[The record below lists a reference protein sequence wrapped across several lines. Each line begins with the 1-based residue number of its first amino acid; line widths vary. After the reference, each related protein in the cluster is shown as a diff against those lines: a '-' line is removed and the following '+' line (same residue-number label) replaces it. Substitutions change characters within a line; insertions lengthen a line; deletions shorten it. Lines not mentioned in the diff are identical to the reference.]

1 MPIKGWRKPRPGDP
15 TDPEGFRHRLAQF
28 VTWMETVHYAAATVR
43 MRMRQLD
50 PFVEWCDA
58 RGLTRPTQL
67 TRSLLERYQRHVA
80 LYRTAAGP
88 PLALQS
94 QQHRLTSVR
103 VFCKWLARQHV
114 LLSNPAAELQLPR
127 MGRPL
132 PKAILSETD
141 VELILSRC
149 DVTTPLGLRDR
160 AILET
165 FYSTGIRRTELLG
178 LSLTDVDRERG
189 LLRVRHGKGRTERY
203 VPIGNRALAWLD
215 KYLLDVRP
223 QWVNDP
229 ALDALFVLHQGHAMT
244 PAQLSARVRSY
255 VQQSGL
261 GKPGACHLFRHS
273 CATAMLEHGAD
284 LRSLQEL
291 LGHAKLS
298 TTQLYTRISI
308 RHLKDVHTR
317 THPTAQL
324 TRRVPD
330 VDQPSEA
337 SSTETDALITSPAP
351 EEARP

>member
-1 MPIKGWRKPRPGDP
+1 MPTKGWRKPRPGDP
-15 TDPEGFRHRLAQF
+15 TDPEGFRHRVRQF
-28 VTWMETVHYAAATVR
+28 VAWLEAVHYAEATIT
-43 MRMRQLD
+43 MRARELE
-50 PFVEWCDA
+50 PFIEWCDA
-58 RGLTRPTQL
+58 RGLTKPTQL
-67 TRSLLERYQRHVA
+67 TRSLLERYQRHVT
-80 LYRTAAGP
+80 LYRTAAGT

-103 VFCKWLARQHV
+103 VFCKWLARQYV

-141 VELILSRC
+141 VDLILARC
-149 DVTTPLGLRDR
+149 DVTTPLGIRDR

-165 FYSTGIRRTELLG
+165 LYSTGIRRTECIG

-189 LLRVRHGKGRTERY
+189 VLRVRHGKGRTERY
-203 VPIGNRALAWLD
+203 VPIGARALAWLE
-215 KYLLDVRP
+215 KYLIEVRT
-223 QWVNDP
+223 QWVTDP
-229 ALDALFVLHQGHAMT
+229 TTAALFVLHTGRPLT
-244 PAQLSARVRSY
+244 PTQLSGRVRGY
-255 VQQSGL
+255 LQQSGL
-261 GKPGACHLFRHS
+261 GTPGACHLFRHS

-284 LRSLQEL
+284 LRSIQEL

-324 TRRVPD
+324 TRAKASGE
-330 VDQPSEA
+330 DQDEA
-337 SSTETDALITSPAP
+337 AASTPVEKI
-351 EEARP
+351 R